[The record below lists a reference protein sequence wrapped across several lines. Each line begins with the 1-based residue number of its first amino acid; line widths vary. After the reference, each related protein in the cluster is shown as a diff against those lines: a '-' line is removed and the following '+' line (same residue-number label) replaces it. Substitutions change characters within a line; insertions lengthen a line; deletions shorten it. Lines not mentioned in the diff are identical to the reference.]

1 MTNCCSVLEYWT
13 WKERIL
19 KCTKVREVRLL
30 WIVRVNSSC
39 FDKGRSIYRYVA
51 VRHWHRGAVMVSRGL
66 VAVEGGVRDSRWQ
79 HRLACE
85 DSRPG
90 GQGCL
95 PLIFICSTVCFA
107 FKSLAEHEALDT
119 PWVAQEPVHI
129 LKTQDPF
136 SKLTGS
142 RTQKDDV
149 WRRWVCAEYSHGFLS
164 NTD

>member
-1 MTNCCSVLEYWT
+1 MC
-13 WKERIL
+13 KEGYI
-19 KCTKVREVRLL
+19 KVRDVQLL

-39 FDKGRSIYRYVA
+39 FDKGRSIYCHVA
-51 VRHWHRGAVMVSRGL
+51 VRHWQRGAVMVSGGWWPL
-66 VAVEGGVRDSRWQ
+66 VGGGGVGCGRDSLWQ

-90 GQGCL
+90 GQGSL
-95 PLIFICSTVCFA
+95 PLIFICSTVCFG

-142 RTQKDDV
+142 RTQRDDV
-149 WRRWVCAEYSHGFLS
+149 WRRWVCAEWSHGFLS